1 MSWDPDD
8 QKGEFTGNADL
19 EYETEE
25 DALCHFEL
33 LAAQEATRLG
43 YGLQY
48 LGYREE
54 ALTQELNAGNG
65 ERPKKVQ
72 MANLMRGLLLSL
84 LGVSILAVHF
94 VVVLWAIEWLE
105 LGWKAYLIALGVSLS
120 GAISTAFV
128 LRGVFKIFTKNEH
141 DGHTVFLTYLAAFIL
156 GLSIISSFGLGK
168 VRVELVKMKF
178 NEISSPVIIQG
189 EQVEDGSERDPASR
203 FYEKTLPLLGLI
215 LPLLAI
221 LFDISAGILLH
232 VGFDKLITSTVA
244 LGLIRE
250 RERIYQK
257 KIEMATRKDTMEGE
271 PKRRFYRWRS
281 RERKKAEKAR
291 RLEGKRAYRESPAF
305 RKRRLAMGLVA
316 FIIVTLL
323 ILFLTA
329 SGWPDTV
336 VEIDMSLSE
345 KKTSVMGE
353 DGFEANKR
361 AIGRIIQ
368 SLESGETFYI
378 VGITGKSRTDPLVLL
393 KAKLTENP
401 GYFGERL
408 KRDRAIILAS
418 WQKTAERLT
427 PFSKE
432 TDIVGALELGA
443 ELLQRAKGK
452 TLYLLSDGKNC
463 TMTLNIER
471 PPKKRGV
478 FEKRLR
484 SIKAFPNLEGVD
496 VFWLGAGGPGTTNL
510 HLESL
515 EGFWR
520 SFIERSGGRLSVFTS
535 LREVQE

>member
-8 QKGEFTGNADL
+8 QKGQFTGNADL

-33 LAAQEATRLG
+33 LAKREATRLG

-54 ALTQELNAGNG
+54 AITQELNAGNG

-72 MANLMRGLLLSL
+72 TANLMRGLLLSL

-105 LGWKAYLIALGVSLS
+105 LGWRANLIALGVSLS

-141 DGHTVFLTYLAAFIL
+141 DGHTVFLTYLAAIIL
-156 GLSIISSFGLGK
+156 VLSMFSSFGLGK
-168 VRVELVKMKF
+168 FRAKLVKMKF
-178 NEISSPVIIQG
+178 NETSSPVIIQG
-189 EQVEDGSERDPASR
+189 EKVEVGESDPASR

-232 VGFDKLITSTVA
+232 VGFDKLISSTVA

-257 KIEMATRKDTMEGE
+257 RIEMATRKDTMEGE
-271 PKRRFYRWRS
+271 PKRRFYMWQS
-281 RERKKAEKAR
+281 RERKKAEEGR
-291 RLEGKRAYRESPAF
+291 MLEEKRAYRESPAF

-316 FIIVTLL
+316 FMVITLVV
-323 ILFLTA
+323 LFLTA
-329 SGWPDTV
+329 RGWPDTV
-336 VEIDMSLSE
+336 AQIDMSLSE
-345 KKTSVMGE
+345 KKTGLTGE

-361 AIGRIIQ
+361 AIGRIIE
-368 SLESGETFYI
+368 SLESAEVFHI
-378 VGITGKSRTDPLVLL
+378 VGITGKTRTDPLVLL

-418 WQKTAERLT
+418 WQKTAERLK
-427 PFSKE
+427 PFSQE
-432 TDIVGALELGA
+432 TDIVGALELAAG
-443 ELLQRAKGK
+443 LLQGSKVR
-452 TLYLLSDGKNC
+452 TLYVLSDGKNC
-463 TMTLNIER
+463 TPVLNLEG
-471 PPKKRGV
+471 PPKKHGV
-478 FEKRLR
+478 FEKKLKN
-484 SIKAFPNLEGVD
+484 INVFPNLEGVD
-496 VFWLGAGGPGTTNL
+496 VFWLGAGGPGTTGL

-520 SFIERSGGRLSVFTS
+520 GFIERSGGRLSVFTS
-535 LREVQE
+535 LREVQK